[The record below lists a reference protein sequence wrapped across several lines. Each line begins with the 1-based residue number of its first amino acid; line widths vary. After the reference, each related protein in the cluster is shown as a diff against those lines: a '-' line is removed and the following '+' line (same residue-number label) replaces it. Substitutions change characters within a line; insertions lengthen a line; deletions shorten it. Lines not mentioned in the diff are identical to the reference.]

1 MRLLFLSTFLFLV
14 SCAGLPAKNSETKLV
29 GMSLPDMISCAGMP
43 SKSIGV
49 NHEDLVLQYDQSQP
63 VQPNFSLG
71 GIYGVSVGLGSMG
84 TCSLM
89 ARFHNGYLGS
99 IHYVGP
105 TWTFG
110 GYLSA
115 CTPIIKSCYYRTD
128 HTKLPSNYN
137 QFEILGVKQ
146 P

>member
-1 MRLLFLSTFLFLV
+1 MRYFIMISFLFLS
-14 SCAGLPAKNSETKLV
+14 SCAGLPAQKSETKLV
-29 GMSLPDMISCAGMP
+29 GMSLPDMIACAGMP
-43 SKSIGV
+43 SKSIAT
-49 NHEDLVLQYDQSQP
+49 NHEDVVLQYDQNQQ

-71 GIYGVSVGLGSMG
+71 GIYGVSLNLGGMG
-84 TCSLM
+84 TCSLI

-105 TWTFG
+105 SWTFG

-115 CTPIIKSCYYRTD
+115 CTPIIKSCYSRRD
-128 HTKLPSNYN
+128 HTVIPSDYN
-137 QFEILGVKQ
+137 QFNILGLKQ